1 MGKYRSIV
9 AELIAGA
16 STAWILDWPGYRKVN
31 VNTMLLRKLGST
43 LVQEGQCEYIPAE
56 EE

>member
-16 STAWILDWPGYRKVN
+16 SAVWILDWSGYRKVN
-31 VNTMLLRKLGST
+31 VNTVLLRKVGS
-43 LVQEGQCEYIPAE
+43 A
-56 EE
+56 

>member
-16 STAWILDWPGYRKVN
+16 SAVWILDWPGYRKVI
-31 VNTMLLRKLGST
+31 VNTVLLRKVGS
-43 LVQEGQCEYIPAE
+43 A
-56 EE
+56 